1 MKAIVSV
8 FGTDKKGIIAKVSGK
23 LYELGINVE
32 DISQTIMQNYFSMIM
47 LVDMTDC
54 EKKFDQV
61 SAVLKELGEEIGVE
75 IRIQTE
81 AIFRTMHRI

>member
-23 LYELGINVE
+23 LFELGINVE
-32 DISQTIMQNYFSMIM
+32 DISQTIMQSYFTMIM

-54 EKKFDQV
+54 DKKFAEVAD
-61 SAVLKELGEEIGVE
+61 VLNALGQEIGVE

-81 AIFRTMHRI
+81 AIFHTMHRI